1 MKWNCFFHR
10 LGEAASRFQD
20 EVVVE
25 AGGVGT
31 KLRPKTS
38 TSVSMRDSWW
48 EERFLMVL
56 FLKLVFSSWSI

>member
-1 MKWNCFFHR
+1 MKWNCFFHS
-10 LGEAASRFQD
+10 LGEAAIRFQD

>member
-1 MKWNCFFHR
+1 MKWNCFFHS
-10 LGEAASRFQD
+10 LGEVASRFQD